1 MRKALLAL
9 VSIAAI
15 VVAGCATSDNNPW
28 ASPDS
33 QPVSHHDE
41 AAPVATAAPTATST
55 PSDALF
61 TEEAADDEAPAP
73 APAARPA
80 SAPASAV
87 APAPQNDEDLL
98 ADYPA
103 IRQANLDK
111 ALRALK
117 KAAEIEELSM
127 PEKGNARITR
137 FNAEVGVI
145 EFITPTEYAEGTDIV
160 LTKEGKAALVSII
173 AIDNGRYIADLAPNV
188 QGSPALKPGD
198 FVLCDIYRSPE
209 ELAKIAAEQR
219 KAQQEAI
226 RAARA
231 AAQQERSLL
240 AEDDEDEGDDEEAAE
255 EEDSGDEDEEEYDED
270 EDEDE
275 DDEDD
280 EDDE

>member
-73 APAARPA
+73 APAARHA

-87 APAPQNDEDLL
+87 APAPQSDGDLL

-240 AEDDEDEGDDEEAAE
+240 AEDDEDEGDDEEAE
-255 EEDSGDEDEEEYDED
+255 EEDSGDEEDED

-275 DDEDD
+275 EDEDED
-280 EDDE
+280 EEDE

>member
-33 QPVSHHDE
+33 QPVSHREE
-41 AAPVATAAPTATST
+41 AAPVATAAPSATST

-80 SAPASAV
+80 SAPAPAV
-87 APAPQNDEDLL
+87 APAPQSDGDLL

-160 LTKEGKAALVSII
+160 LTKEGKAALVSVI

-188 QGSPALKPGD
+188 QGAPALKPGD

-240 AEDDEDEGDDEEAAE
+240 AEDDEEEGDDEEAAE
-255 EEDSGDEDEEEYDED
+255 EDSGDDEEDEDEDEEYDED
-270 EDEDE
+270 EDEE
-275 DDEDD
+275 DDE
-280 EDDE
+280 

>member
-73 APAARPA
+73 APA
-80 SAPASAV
+80 SAV
-87 APAPQNDEDLL
+87 APAPQNDGDLL

-117 KAAEIEELSM
+117 KAAEIEELSI

-137 FNAEVGVI
+137 FNAEIGVI

-173 AIDNGRYIADLAPNV
+173 AIDNGRYIADLVPNV
-188 QGSPALKPGD
+188 QGSPALKSGD

-270 EDEDE
+270 EDEDDE
-275 DDEDD
+275 DEDD
-280 EDDE
+280 E